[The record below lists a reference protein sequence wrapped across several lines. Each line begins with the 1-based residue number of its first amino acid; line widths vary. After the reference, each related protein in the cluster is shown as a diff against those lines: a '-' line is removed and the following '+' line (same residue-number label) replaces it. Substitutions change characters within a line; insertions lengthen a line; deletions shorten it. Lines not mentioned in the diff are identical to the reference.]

1 MAAIRK
7 TLDPDDDITE
17 SQPQDSCVTVSEAPA
32 ATQETG
38 GFTRPHAIEGGD
50 IAWGRVQVVNLH
62 LNYLQ
67 KNNLLRVSCFDS
79 TVSEGVSE
87 YVE

>member
-1 MAAIRK
+1 VAAIRK

-17 SQPQDSCVTVSEAPA
+17 SQPQDSRVTGSEAPG
-32 ATQETG
+32 ATQEPAD
-38 GFTRPHAIEGGD
+38 FTRPHGIEGGD

-67 KNNLLRVSCFDS
+67 KFLLRVSCFDS

-87 YVE
+87 CVE